1 MKTKKNLALASSQ
14 INNYINLDSTLNT
27 ISQINHLPQ
36 TIFTIPVGDEDL
48 GGWAPTP
55 KKQIRK

>member
-48 GGWAPTP
+48 GGVGTHT
-55 KKQIRK
+55 